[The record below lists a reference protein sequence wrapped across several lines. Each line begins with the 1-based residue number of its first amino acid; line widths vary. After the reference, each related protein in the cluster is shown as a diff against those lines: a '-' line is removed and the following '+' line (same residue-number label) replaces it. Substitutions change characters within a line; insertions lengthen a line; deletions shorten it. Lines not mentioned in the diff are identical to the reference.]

1 MMRYVFDAEANGFLD
16 TVDTVWCMACK
27 DIDNPGGNVWSGD
40 MSIDFER
47 DRMFYNLSHADVLIG
62 HSIIDYDFPLLEKI
76 YGWKPSKGT
85 EIIDTAVRSRLY
97 QSDRRLPDGC
107 PSNATR
113 HGLEAWGYRVGRG
126 KPSHD
131 DWSQYSPEM
140 LNRCKEDVEI
150 NFLVYWA
157 LEAEKKEIGCDWA
170 DAEQTEE
177 ASQTR
182 VTQQQAN
189 GCPLDVPRVTSIREE
204 VEGKLASI
212 RETVVPQI
220 PEVALS
226 KSRQRT
232 WPKKQFLKDGGPTV
246 NAVKYYGEGHAA
258 YRTDVI
264 IRTEPINLGSP
275 AQVKEYL
282 LSIGWR
288 PLEWNYKKA
297 PGTKRPLR
305 DEWGD
310 KIKSSPKLTLDSLE
324 SCAWPEDKEETG
336 ALIVEHLMLAHR
348 SSMLKGW
355 LRDVRPDGRISAQ
368 AVSMGTPV
376 GRMVHRKVVNVPRKG
391 TPYGE
396 ELRSCFTTVEGY
408 TRIGID
414 LKSCQIY
421 GLCHYMPDE
430 NYWQAVRSGDPHT
443 YIQEMAGLDTRAKGK
458 TFHYATLFGAG
469 AEHLSNVF
477 GISKVEAQLIINRF
491 FNRMPQL
498 KSLLAILEAAWRQN
512 GGWIQGLDGRAIWV
526 RSSHRLLAYLL
537 QSIEAIVMK
546 NFINFL
552 LDAADAHGIDYQ
564 LVTTMHD
571 EIQVLV
577 EHCAVTQF
585 EILASNAI
593 DKVNEKFDI
602 QFPQEI
608 DISKGSTWAD
618 CH

>member
-1 MMRYVFDAEANGFLD
+1 MMRYVFDTEANGFLED
-16 TVDTVWCMACK
+16 ADTVWCIACK
-27 DIDNPGGNVWSGD
+27 DIDQEGVVWSAD
-40 MSIDFER
+40 MSFDFER
-47 DRMFYNLSHADVLIG
+47 DRMFYNLEHANVLIG
-62 HSIIDYDFPLLEKI
+62 HSIIDYDLPLLEKI

-85 EIIDTAVRSRLY
+85 EIIDTVVRSRLY
-97 QSDRRLPDGC
+97 KSDRRLPDGC
-107 PSNATR
+107 PSNAAP
-113 HGLEAWGYRVGRG
+113 HGLESWGYRVGRG

-131 DWSQYSPEM
+131 DWSQFSPDM

-150 NFLVYWA
+150 NCLVYWA
-157 LEAEKKEIGCDWA
+157 LEAEKKEIGCDWT

-204 VEGKLASI
+204 VEGKLGDI
-212 RETVVPQI
+212 REEVVPLI
-220 PEVALS
+220 PEVPLS
-226 KSRQRT
+226 KSRQRA

-246 NAVKYYGEGHAA
+246 NAIKYYGEGHEA

-275 AQVKEYL
+275 AQVKQYL

-310 KIKSSPKLTLDSLE
+310 KVKSSPKLTLDSLE
-324 SCAWPEDKEETG
+324 SCAWPEGSEETG

-430 NYWQAVRSGDPHT
+430 NYWQAVRAGDPHT
-443 YIQEMAGLDTRAKGK
+443 YIQKMAGLDTRAKGK

-477 GISKVEAQLIINRF
+477 GISKVEAQLIIKRF
-491 FNRMPQL
+491 FSRMPHLQA
-498 KSLLAILEAAWRQN
+498 LLDALEEERRRN
-512 GGWIQGLDGRAIWV
+512 GGWIMGLDGRAIWI
-526 RSSHRLLAYLL
+526 RSQHRLLAYLL

-552 LDAADAHGIDYQ
+552 LDSADRIDLDYQ
-564 LVTTMHD
+564 LITTMHD
-571 EIQVLV
+571 EIQCLVLHKDV
-577 EHCAVTQF
+577 EVF
-585 EILASNAI
+585 SNAATVAI
-593 DKVNEKFDI
+593 AAVNVKFGLKFH
-602 QFPQEI
+602 QAI
-608 DISKGSTWAD
+608 DISTGSTWAD